1 MRKIIISTIFILMFI
16 FFINFETNA
25 ENISGNI
32 DLERAI
38 LTNIKVTNKGNR
50 YITFYEDIN
59 GGTTSEV
66 LVYLWGP
73 DFSSSGGNTLLVFS
87 KNNGEYSFISKTH
100 VMNCIGID
108 KRALN
113 NYLDILQELGI
124 LYTGYVCETVRNNEI
139 KSRYVYA
146 TSEEL
151 LNQAI

>member
-38 LTNIKVTNKGNR
+38 VTNIKVTNKGNR

-59 GGTTSEV
+59 GGTNSEV

-87 KNNGEYSFISKTH
+87 KNNGEYS
-100 VMNCIGID
+100 
-108 KRALN
+108 
-113 NYLDILQELGI
+113 
-124 LYTGYVCETVRNNEI
+124 LYI
-139 KSRYVYA
+139 
-146 TSEEL
+146 
-151 LNQAI
+151 